1 MIIAFWED
9 EKTKRVYNSTWTKMD
24 QRLNLKPMEFT
35 LTRFGFKSVL
45 MDVLIIDA
53 GNYSMRFG
61 QKLFTFKHFVEI
73 IILKVTQK
81 QITLVT

>member
-1 MIIAFWED
+1 
-9 EKTKRVYNSTWTKMD
+9 
-24 QRLNLKPMEFT
+24 MEFA

-61 QKLFTFKHFVEI
+61 QKLFTLKHFVEI
-73 IILKVTQK
+73 IILRVTQK